1 MDEATSS
8 LDNITEKEVL
18 KTIKNLMKD
27 KTTLII
33 AHRLSTI
40 EDSDIIYVLD
50 KGKIESFGTHQ
61 ELLNKSEIYK
71 KLQLKEQLEN
81 DF

>member
-1 MDEATSS
+1 
-8 LDNITEKEVL
+8 
-18 KTIKNLMKD
+18 MKD

-61 ELLNKSEIYK
+61 ELLNKSEIWK
-71 KLQLKEQLEN
+71 NTEILIERPIQILIIN
-81 DF
+81 